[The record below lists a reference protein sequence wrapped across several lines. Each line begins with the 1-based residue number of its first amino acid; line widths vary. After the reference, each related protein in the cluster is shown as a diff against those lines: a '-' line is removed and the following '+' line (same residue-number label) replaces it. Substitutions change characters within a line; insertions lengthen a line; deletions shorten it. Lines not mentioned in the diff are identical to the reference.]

1 MASQVE
7 QGLDFA
13 NGAVICKPS
22 MYQKPSSQDRCAL
35 ADLFSTKKNPDMPQA
50 QRKSANETISI
61 LCQMQVNFIVNAV
74 SSLRNSEEAAVGLG
88 GAGN

>member
-1 MASQVE
+1 
-7 QGLDFA
+7 
-13 NGAVICKPS
+13 
-22 MYQKPSSQDRCAL
+22 
-35 ADLFSTKKNPDMPQA
+35 MPQA

-74 SSLRNSEEAAVGLG
+74 SSLRNSEEVAVGLG